1 MKKRLLTSIIA
12 LASVITLASCAD
24 TTTDPITG
32 PTGPAGQNGQNG
44 ADGLNGV
51 DGATWLFGSSDPS
64 ADLGAIGDLYLNTDT
79 YDIYAKTES
88 GWTLIGNIKGED
100 GLPGTDGNDGSDG
113 LDGVDGTDGKD
124 GATWLVGS
132 TDPEDTIGEV
142 GDLYLNDVTGDIF
155 TKDESNNWRY
165 IGNLKGDKG
174 DTGEKGDEGLTAY
187 SNTILPSE
195 NGYVLPSIGSA
206 LAGQAVTF
214 TLIADEG
221 YSPSSLVVNNI
232 DVTDNIVYADGVYSY
247 EATMVKGG
255 FIVQATFA
263 LNTTSDYFIDG
274 VLYRGGVYDAL
285 GNRIID
291 GVASEI
297 SFTSGT
303 GTQAD
308 PLIASNANELA
319 QISKLTSGDVYIQ
332 LADSIEEPLVLAE
345 TITVASDVNLNL
357 DLNGKTIT
365 LANKSSQRGT
375 QNYVFDIS
383 GTFTLDDVTATSDNP
398 AGTGVIQGGRGC
410 ISCSANSKV
419 TINAGTLTDIS
430 RSGGSAIY
438 VDPTAKLEVNYVEV
452 YCSNFAIGAQTS
464 EVIINDGLFVSVSN
478 NQIRDE
484 SGASTFTYCVNVGD
498 GSIINGGTTIG
509 IQGGTSLNNGSV
521 IINEGYTSTVDA
533 DLAKTLYAAK
543 LEEINETHPYT
554 ADELARITDSI
565 SFYALYIAGE
575 TELNPVV
582 TINGGYYYSC
592 YRSAALIGN
601 SNDGGVGSSATCTI
615 NGGTFETDGTLAA
628 ISIDSSNPDY
638 GLGFVRIYGGY
649 YTDSQAMRDN
659 LDKVLT
665 ADYTYKAIEADG
677 LLSVIPA

>member
-1 MKKRLLTSIIA
+1 MNKTFKVIFSKARNALMVVNEATGSVQAKGTKTVIATAIATALMASGTALAADRIVVEADATETIESEANFSELTS
-12 LASVITLASCAD
+12 SE
-24 TTTDPITG
+24 
-32 PTGPAGQNGQNG
+32 
-44 ADGLNGV
+44 
-51 DGATWLFGSSDPS
+51 FG
-64 ADLGAIGDLYLNTDT
+64 GAI
-79 YDIYAKTES
+79 S
-88 GWTLIGNIKGED
+88 
-100 GLPGTDGNDGSDG
+100 
-113 LDGVDGTDGKD
+113 
-124 GATWLVGS
+124 
-132 TDPEDTIGEV
+132 
-142 GDLYLNDVTGDIF
+142 
-155 TKDESNNWRY
+155 
-165 IGNLKGDKG
+165 
-174 DTGEKGDEGLTAY
+174 
-187 SNTILPSE
+187 
-195 NGYVLPSIGSA
+195 
-206 LAGQAVTF
+206 
-214 TLIADEG
+214 
-221 YSPSSLVVNNI
+221 
-232 DVTDNIVYADGVYSY
+232 
-247 EATMVKGG
+247 
-255 FIVQATFA
+255 
-263 LNTTSDYFIDG
+263 
-274 VLYRGGVYDAL
+274 
-285 GNRIID
+285 
-291 GVASEI
+291 
-297 SFTSGT
+297 
-303 GTQAD
+303 
-308 PLIASNANELA
+308 
-319 QISKLTSGDVYIQ
+319 
-332 LADSIEEPLVLAE
+332 
-345 TITVASDVNLNL
+345 
-357 DLNGKTIT
+357 
-365 LANKSSQRGT
+365 
-375 QNYVFDIS
+375 
-383 GTFTLDDVTATSDNP
+383 
-398 AGTGVIQGGRGC
+398 
-410 ISCSANSKV
+410 
-419 TINAGTLTDIS
+419 NAGTLTDIS

-452 YCSNFAIGAQTS
+452 YCSNFAIGAQSS
-464 EVIINDGLFVSVSN
+464 EVIINDGIFVSVSN

-509 IQGGTSLNNGSV
+509 IQGGTSINNGSV

-533 DLAKTLYAAK
+533 DLAKTLYAEK